1 MKLYEYMGKEIFR
14 RYGIPVPQ
22 GQVAAAPGEAAAA
35 ARHLGPCVL
44 KAQVLAGRRG
54 KGGGIKFP
62 ASPAEAEGLAAELL
76 GSEVAGAKV
85 EKVLIEEKLAIEQE
99 LYLAVTVDTA
109 LRCPVVLAS
118 AAGGMDI
125 EEVPEEQIVRYA
137 LDVHLGLS
145 TYLGREIARRL
156 GLRGKKSQEFAEI
169 AVRLYRIFK
178 DLDAELVEINPLAV
192 TAAGLVAA
200 DAKITVDDEALFRH
214 PDLPRVVEGSELEKR
229 AKELDLAFV
238 QLDGDIAVMANGAGI
253 TMATLDTVQLY
264 GGRPA
269 NFLDAG
275 GGAGVE
281 QTARALEILLATN
294 PKVVFINIFGGI
306 TRCDDV
312 ARAFAQVKQSREIN
326 VPVVIRLSGTNEEE
340 GLRILEA
347 CGIGAY
353 SDMQAAARRAVEL
366 AGSAVRAAS

>member
-1 MKLYEYMGKEIFR
+1 MKLYEYMGKEIFK
-14 RYGIPVPQ
+14 RYGIPVPR
-22 GQVAAAPGEAAAA
+22 GQVATTPEAVAEAAERLTPA
-35 ARHLGPCVL
+35 VL

-62 ASPAEAEGLAAELL
+62 SSAAEAKNMASELL
-76 GSEVAGAKV
+76 TRELAGAKV
-85 EKVLIEEKLAIEQE
+85 EKVLVEERLAIEQE

-125 EEVPEEQIVRYA
+125 EEVPEEKIVRYA
-137 LDVHLGLS
+137 LDVNLGLAP
-145 TYLGREIARRL
+145 YVGREIARRL
-156 GLRGKKSQEFAEI
+156 GLRGETARQLADI
-169 AVRLYRIFK
+169 AVRLYRIFRE
-178 DLDAELVEINPLAV
+178 LDAELAEINPLAL
-192 TAAGLVAA
+192 TSAGLVAA
-200 DAKITVDDEALFRH
+200 DAKITIDDEALFRH
-214 PDLPRVVEGSELEKR
+214 QDLPRVVEGSELEKR

-238 QLDGDIAVMANGAGI
+238 QLEGEIAIMANGAGI

-281 QTARALEILLATN
+281 QTARALEILLETQ

-312 ARAFAQVKQSREIN
+312 ARAFAQVKQSREIK

-347 CGIGAY
+347 CGINAY

-366 AGSAVRAAS
+366 AGPAVTAAG